1 MYAPPLIDLVAGSPA
16 LRRRQALARLLARGL
31 ARMTVAGL
39 ENVPASGPVV
49 LAVNHRDFLDG
60 PLLFAFV
67 HRPVAFLTKSEAY
80 TRRSAPLLATT
91 GQIPLVRTRP
101 DVAAVR
107 SALRVLRAGGVV
119 GVFPE
124 GTRGDGLVR
133 TAKPGVGYF
142 ALRTGAEQEL
152 LVGGFARWLNS
163 LTGPVQIISR
173 TTTVDLGSQISALR
187 SAASRLPHA
196 LLQSAALNH
205 SDYLVQIVGN
215 RPRRLRLQYSEYRAA
230 RQPP

>member
-1 MYAPPLIDLVAGSPA
+1 MYQPPLIDLVAGSPA

-39 ENVPASGPVV
+39 DNVPASGPVV

-67 HRPVAFLTKSEAY
+67 RRPVAFLTKSEAY

-107 SALRVLRAGGVV
+107 AALRVLRADGVV

-142 ALRTGAEQEL
+142 ALRTGAQVVPVACHGTEALKHRGVGRPNVAITIGRPLAFERVPDGRRVRRPDVLAATERVRVEL
-152 LVGGFARWLNS
+152 
-163 LTGPVQIISR
+163 
-173 TTTVDLGSQISALR
+173 
-187 SAASRLPHA
+187 
-196 LLQSAALNH
+196 AAL
-205 SDYLVQIVGN
+205 V
-215 RPRRLRLQYSEYRAA
+215 AA
-230 RQPP
+230 TAPTDAQPVAA

>member
-1 MYAPPLIDLVAGSPA
+1 MYQPSLIDLVSGSAA
-16 LRRRQALARLLARGL
+16 LRRRQALARVLARGL
-31 ARMTVAGL
+31 ARMTVEGL

-142 ALRTGAEQEL
+142 ALRTGAQVVPVACHGTESLKHRGLARPAVAITIGRPLAFERVPDGRRVRRADVLAATERVRVEL
-152 LVGGFARWLNS
+152 
-163 LTGPVQIISR
+163 
-173 TTTVDLGSQISALR
+173 
-187 SAASRLPHA
+187 
-196 LLQSAALNH
+196 AAL
-205 SDYLVQIVGN
+205 V
-215 RPRRLRLQYSEYRAA
+215 AA
-230 RQPP
+230 TVPTDSQPVAA